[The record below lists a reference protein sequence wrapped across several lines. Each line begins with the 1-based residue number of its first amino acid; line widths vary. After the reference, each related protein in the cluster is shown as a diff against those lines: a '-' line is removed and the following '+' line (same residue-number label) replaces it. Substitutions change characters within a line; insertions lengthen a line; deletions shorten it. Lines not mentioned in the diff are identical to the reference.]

1 MLSVI
6 VPLYNEEKNVPV
18 LVSSIREALVAE
30 DLLYEVILVDD
41 ASKDRTFEA
50 VRQES
55 ANDDRI
61 KGVRFTRHYGKT
73 AAITAGIKYAQGEIC
88 ITMDG
93 DLQHDPRQISGFLK
107 QIDDG
112 YDLVCSYRIHRK
124 DAFLR
129 RFPSRVANY
138 IARKFSKLAV
148 RDFGSGYWACRTSL
162 AKRIPIYGEMHRF
175 IPVFVSMET
184 DRITEIPI
192 SLHPRLHGRSKYG
205 LGRTFRVFSDLL
217 LLLFFASF
225 FSRPIHIFGYISVL
239 LGLPGFIILSWLSL
253 AKLFGH
259 ILIIDYGPMFVLGVM
274 LCLVAVQV
282 FTTGIVC
289 EYLIRIYYS
298 GSARPYRIAETT
310 FENPS
315 L

>member
-1 MLSVI
+1 
-6 VPLYNEEKNVPV
+6 
-18 LVSSIREALVAE
+18 
-30 DLLYEVILVDD
+30 
-41 ASKDRTFEA
+41 
-50 VRQES
+50 
-55 ANDDRI
+55 
-61 KGVRFTRHYGKT
+61 
-73 AAITAGIKYAQGEIC
+73 AQGEIC

-93 DLQHDPRQISGFLK
+93 DLQHDPRQIPAFLK
-107 QIDDG
+107 QINNG
-112 YDLVCSYRIHRK
+112 YDLVCSYRTRRK
-124 DAFLR
+124 DNFLR

-138 IARKFSKLAV
+138 IARKFSKLTV

-175 IPVFVSMET
+175 IPVFVGMET
-184 DRITEIPI
+184 ERITEIPI
-192 SLHPRLHGRSKYG
+192 SLYPRLHGRSKYG

-225 FSRPIHIFGYISVL
+225 FSRPIHIFGYIAVL
-239 LGLPGFIILSWLSL
+239 LGLPGFIILGWLSL
-253 AKLFGH
+253 AKLFGR

-298 GSARPYRIAETT
+298 GSARPYRVAETT
-310 FENPS
+310 FENHS